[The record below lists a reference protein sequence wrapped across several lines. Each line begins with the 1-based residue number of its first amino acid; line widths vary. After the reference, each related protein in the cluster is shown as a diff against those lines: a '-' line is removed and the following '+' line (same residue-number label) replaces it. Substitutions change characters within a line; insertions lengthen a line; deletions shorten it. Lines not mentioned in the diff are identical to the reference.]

1 MSRLGIILCLLPA
14 VFVAALVVNFVLVFV
29 GVGIGVWGGD

>member
-1 MSRLGIILCLLPA
+1 MSRLGIVLCLLLA
-14 VFVAALVVNFVLVFV
+14 VFVAGLVLNFVFVFV